1 MNNVLTL
8 YVKSYSPM
16 LDCECYLDAVNKL
29 DGSHWIIVFEN
40 PPVTDKSKRVRYI
53 DCSRSSIR

>member
-29 DGSHWIIVFEN
+29 DG
-40 PPVTDKSKRVRYI
+40 KSL
-53 DCSRSSIR
+53 DHSF